1 MTRAPKISFSHVV
14 TFFCLRAKPYQS
26 KAKCPPA
33 LSPRGFVQA
42 KDLDD
47 LPADQVA
54 SLEFDQ
60 HPGYTGIAPVH
71 GQGLPTAPSAG
82 TCAGAAAVAA
92 VAGAAL
98 AAHAADT
105 AQQGGGG
112 LANAVQDSAAA
123 AAAAAVTAAVGAQQ
137 EGVELAFTDE
147 DQEALKAVAAATGLT
162 QKKREDTSEW
172 FLRAREVALQNQV
185 CARAIQCR

>member
-1 MTRAPKISFSHVV
+1 M
-14 TFFCLRAKPYQS
+14 
-26 KAKCPPA
+26 
-33 LSPRGFVQA
+33 
-42 KDLDD
+42 
-47 LPADQVA
+47 
-54 SLEFDQ
+54 
-60 HPGYTGIAPVH
+60 H

-112 LANAVQDSAAA
+112 LASAVQDSAAA
-123 AAAAAVTAAVGAQQ
+123 AAAAATAAVGAQQ

-147 DQEALKAVAAATGLT
+147 DQEALKAVAAATDLT

-185 CARAIQCR
+185 CARAIQCRSMSSLRSQNSLSFLVGMGWLAAVSGKRTHHHQPCFGLPCGDDTVRCAS